1 MQVAALE
8 NGFLGPGNAE
18 LGSYVRH
25 IPVRAVEEWDR
36 GGRKAA
42 ETNTVMAG
50 HQMQDGGRRHA
61 AQKRS
66 SHSTLGTAKR
76 SKSQSLVVSRDGHD
90 SKFRTDFFC
99 SLPCDGQ
106 SCSVTIQAI
115 AWNM

>member
-1 MQVAALE
+1 MQVAALG

-50 HQMQDGGRRHA
+50 HQMQDGA
-61 AQKRS
+61 RS
-66 SHSTLGTAKR
+66 TACCTKPFQPLNVGHRKMQQITGLG
-76 SKSQSLVVSRDGHD
+76 SLSRW
-90 SKFRTDFFC
+90 
-99 SLPCDGQ
+99 P
-106 SCSVTIQAI
+106 
-115 AWNM
+115 

>member
-1 MQVAALE
+1 MQVAALG

-50 HQMQDGGRRHA
+50 HQMQDGARLHKTVPATQRWAPQNA
-61 AQKRS
+61 ANHR
-66 SHSTLGTAKR
+66 
-76 SKSQSLVVSRDGHD
+76 
-90 SKFRTDFFC
+90 
-99 SLPCDGQ
+99 
-106 SCSVTIQAI
+106 
-115 AWNM
+115 AW